1 MRDPSK
7 VIAIGLAMPVLSKA
21 QIQIFSPAGDSILVC
36 TVNTCLPFNIECP
49 SANITLTQWDQG
61 KIVGLGWTMDERLVV
76 LNEEGAYR
84 IYDLQGEYQQHSL
97 GTEAGEIGV
106 LDARIH
112 ENGLVALTGSLTFL
126 EVKGWEGGRPLSLAS
141 PGRHAPRLRS
151 TITDSF

>member
-36 TVNTCLPFNIECP
+36 TVNAYPRFDVECS
-49 SANITLTQWDQG
+49 SADIASTQWDQG
-61 KIVGLGWTMDERLVV
+61 KIIGLGWTMDERLVV

-84 IYDLQGEYQQHSL
+84 LYDLQGEYQQYSL
-97 GTEAGEIGV
+97 GTEAGEIGI

-126 EVKGWEGGRPLSLAS
+126 EVKGWEGGRPLSLAN
-141 PGRHAPRLRS
+141 PGRHAGLLP